1 MTPQPA
7 APPAAPPADRRLAGV
22 ARGGVLNLAGAGVA
36 GLGTVA
42 LTVIV
47 TRSFSQAAAGAFF
60 TAMSLFLIV
69 EAVAS
74 LGAATGTTYFIAR
87 LRALGQPD
95 RIPEVLR
102 TAIRPVLA
110 VSVAAAVALT
120 LLAEPAARLLAGGGL
135 GQAGAS
141 PADVAGELR
150 LLAVA
155 LPFAALLDTLAGATR
170 GYRAMG
176 PTVAVDRIGRPV
188 LQLAGIG
195 VAAAAGSA
203 ALLAPL
209 WALPYVPAAVIIWLW
224 LHRVRRRHPA
234 PDPLAAGSLEPLG
247 FWRFTV
253 PRGLAALAQITI
265 QRVDIVLVAVLRGPA
280 AAAVYTAATRFL
292 VAGQFGN
299 QAIAMA
305 AQPRFTEMFTAG
317 DRAAANRVYQATT
330 AWLILLTW
338 PLYLLAVAFGPQ
350 VIEVFGRSYSA
361 GTAVIVIL
369 GLTMLLATGCGQV
382 DMVLVTTGRSSWSL
396 ANGLLAVAVNV
407 GLDLALIPAYGITG
421 AAIGWSAAITLTNLL
436 PLAQI
441 AATQRLHP
449 FGRGTAIAA
458 ALSAFSF
465 GLLPLLARALAG
477 HAAAP
482 SLAAIGY
489 GCGAMAVGMWC
500 FRAELNLTSMP
511 GAARLAG
518 LLARRRTAPR
528 AQRPGG
534 VRSSSG
540 SMLMFKALVVLLW
553 PVGILAILVLTAL
566 SVKRWARAQPPVTV
580 AMNGH
585 GDTLASLRAAR
596 SSIVGMLLILT
607 VGALAVYAVMCLLG
621 VLVVHGGPSIDKPV
635 YMWMTHHRVHV
646 WKAAMNRVTKMGNT
660 WTTWGAAAAAAACLA
675 AFYRRQKWLPP
686 VVLAAAVFID
696 HYLTLALRHTFHR
709 LGPPAS
715 PLGTFPSGGCD
726 RIIVFYG
733 LIAYLIWR
741 EVSGRKSTAAW
752 LAGVVAALGFT
763 EAYSRVY
770 LTLHWFTDA
779 VSGLIYGGLLLA
791 VFIATIRLV
800 DGPARQ
806 VVKPAA
812 AEPAVMSGQPAPAPR

>member
-1 MTPQPA
+1 MTSVRDLSA
-7 APPAAPPADRRLAGV
+7 GAPPADGRLAGV

-47 TRSFSQAAAGAFF
+47 ARSFSQAAAGAFF

-102 TAIRPVLA
+102 TAIRPVA
-110 VSVAAAVALT
+110 CVSVAAAVALA
-120 LLAEPAARLLAGGGL
+120 LLAEPAARLLVGRLGHAGV
-135 GQAGAS
+135 S
-141 PADVAGELR
+141 PAEVATELR
-150 LLAVA
+150 YLAAAV
-155 LPFAALLDTLAGATR
+155 PFAALLDTLLGATR
-170 GYRAMG
+170 GFRAMG
-176 PTVAVDRIGRPV
+176 PTVLVDRIGRPV
-188 LQLAGIG
+188 LQLAGVAA
-195 VAAAAGSA
+195 VAAAASSVAHGA
-203 ALLAPL
+203 VLLAPL
-209 WALPYVPAAVIIWLW
+209 WAVPYLPAAVIVWWW
-224 LHRVRRRHPA
+224 LHRTRRRQQHSRRHGHRPGPPLVPPPA
-234 PDPLAAGSLEPLG
+234 PVTEPGEATPLG

-421 AAIGWSAAITLTNLL
+421 AAIGWSAAIALTNLL

-458 ALSAFSF
+458 ALSAFCF
-465 GLLPLLARALAG
+465 GLLPLTARTLSGPGPATSLTAIAAG
-477 HAAAP
+477 CLVMAAG
-482 SLAAIGY
+482 L
-489 GCGAMAVGMWC
+489 WR
-500 FRAELNLTSMP
+500 FRTELNLAAMP
-511 GAARLAG
+511 G
-518 LLARRRTAPR
+518 TA
-528 AQRPGG
+528 Q
-534 VRSSSG
+534 
-540 SMLMFKALVVLLW
+540 
-553 PVGILAILVLTAL
+553 LTAL
-566 SVKRWARAQPPVTV
+566 LSRR
-580 AMNGH
+580 
-585 GDTLASLRAAR
+585 RR
-596 SSIVGMLLILT
+596 
-607 VGALAVYAVMCLLG
+607 
-621 VLVVHGGPSIDKPV
+621 
-635 YMWMTHHRVHV
+635 
-646 WKAAMNRVTKMGNT
+646 KAGN
-660 WTTWGAAAAAAACLA
+660 LN
-675 AFYRRQKWLPP
+675 
-686 VVLAAAVFID
+686 
-696 HYLTLALRHTFHR
+696 
-709 LGPPAS
+709 
-715 PLGTFPSGGCD
+715 
-726 RIIVFYG
+726 
-733 LIAYLIWR
+733 
-741 EVSGRKSTAAW
+741 
-752 LAGVVAALGFT
+752 
-763 EAYSRVY
+763 
-770 LTLHWFTDA
+770 
-779 VSGLIYGGLLLA
+779 
-791 VFIATIRLV
+791 
-800 DGPARQ
+800 
-806 VVKPAA
+806 
-812 AEPAVMSGQPAPAPR
+812 

>member
-1 MTPQPA
+1 
-7 APPAAPPADRRLAGV
+7 V
-22 ARGGVLNLAGAGVA
+22 
-36 GLGTVA
+36 
-42 LTVIV
+42 
-47 TRSFSQAAAGAFF
+47 
-60 TAMSLFLIV
+60 
-69 EAVAS
+69 
-74 LGAATGTTYFIAR
+74 
-87 LRALGQPD
+87 LGQPH

-110 VSVAAAVALT
+110 VSVAAAVALA
-120 LLAEPAARLLAGGGL
+120 LLAAPVARLLAGGGL

-234 PDPLAAGSLEPLG
+234 PDTSAAGSLEPLR

-382 DMVLVTTGRSSWSL
+382 DMVLVTTGRSWWSL

-407 GLDLALIPAYGITG
+407 ALDLVLIPAYGITG
-421 AAIGWSAAITLTNLL
+421 AAIGWSAAIALTNLL

-449 FGRGTAIAA
+449 FSRGTAIAA
-458 ALSAFSF
+458 ALTALCF
-465 GLLPLLARALAG
+465 GLLPLAARTLAG

-489 GCGAMAVGMWC
+489 GCVAMAVGMWC

-511 GAARLAG
+511 GAAHLTSMPGAAHLAG
-518 LLARRRTAPR
+518 LLARRRTARP

-534 VRSSSG
+534 IRSSSG
-540 SMLMFKALVVLLW
+540 SVLMFKVLVILLW

-566 SVKRWARAQPPVTV
+566 SVKRWARVQPPVTV

-646 WKAAMNRVTKMGNT
+646 WKAAMDRVTKMGNT

-675 AFYRRQKWLPP
+675 VFYRRQKWLPP

-709 LGPPAS
+709 LGPPDS
-715 PLGTFPSGGCD
+715 PLGTYPSGGCD
-726 RIIVFYG
+726 RVILFYG

-741 EVSGRKSTAAW
+741 EVSARRGTAAW
-752 LAGVVAALGFT
+752 LAGVVAAAGFT

-779 VSGLIYGGLLLA
+779 VSGLIYGSLLLA

-800 DGPARQ
+800 DGPARK

-812 AEPAVMSGQPAPAPR
+812 AEPAAMSGQPAPAPR